1 MDWARRL
8 TIPVLGTMATALLLS
23 ALVTAQSAIAPQE
36 LVRLTV
42 KNELKSDDKKFMFRD
57 QKEGPNGSQTKLM
70 VQTKDA
76 MAGMLIAV
84 NGKPLAPDQRQQEL
98 ARLNQLVHDRNA
110 LEHKQKKEK
119 EDAGH
124 VTRIMQ
130 ALPDAFVYEQ
140 DGTET
145 GKSGIGKEGDELLR
159 LKFRPN
165 PKYNP
170 PTHTEQVL
178 TGMNGYMLIDVNKKR
193 LAKIDGT
200 LFQDVGFG
208 WGILGH
214 LDKGGRFVVEQGE
227 VAPDHWEITHMNLAF
242 TGKILFFKGINI
254 KSNEVFSEFRSVAE
268 DLTFAQG
275 VELLKKE
282 EDLLAENQSQS
293 RNSK

>member
-1 MDWARRL
+1 MNSGRKLRGQA
-8 TIPVLGTMATALLLS
+8 LGAVAVVLLLS

-42 KNELKSDDKKFMFRD
+42 KNELKPDNKKFMFRD
-57 QKEGPNGSQTKLM
+57 HKEGSGGSQTKLM

-76 MAGMLIAV
+76 MAGMLVAV
-84 NGKPLAPDQRQQEL
+84 NGKPIGPDQRQQEL
-98 ARLNQLVHDRNA
+98 DRLNQLVNDPNA
-110 LEHKQKKEK
+110 LQHKQKKEK

-130 ALPDAFVYEQ
+130 ALPDAFLYEP

-145 GKSGIGKEGDELLR
+145 GKPGIGKEGDELIR

-165 PKYNP
+165 PKYDP
-170 PTHTEQVL
+170 PTRTEQVL
-178 TGMNGYMLIDVNKKR
+178 TGMQGYMLIDANKKR

-200 LFQDVGFG
+200 LFEDVGFG

-227 VAPDHWEITHMNLAF
+227 VAPDHWEIRHMNLAF
-242 TGKILFFKGINI
+242 TGKVLLFKGINI
-254 KSNEVFSEFRSVAE
+254 KSNEVFSEFRPVAE
-268 DLTFAQG
+268 NLTFAQG
-275 VELLKKE
+275 VELLKKQ
-282 EDLLAENQSQS
+282 EDVLAENQSQN